1 MADGASNI
9 DFIDVLVRTYGTRL
23 QTDGPKAQSFQ
34 STARAGWRRFSLA
47 VQVSTGSQTANEP
60 LDGGKG
66 FESIVFP
73 RKTASSQIRVTI

>member
-1 MADGASNI
+1 MDGGFYI
-9 DFIDVLVRTYGTRL
+9 DMIDVLVKTYGMGL
-23 QTDGPKAQSFQ
+23 PADGQIAQSFQ

-47 VQVSTGSQTANEP
+47 VQLSTGSQTASEP

-66 FESIVFP
+66 FESIVFL